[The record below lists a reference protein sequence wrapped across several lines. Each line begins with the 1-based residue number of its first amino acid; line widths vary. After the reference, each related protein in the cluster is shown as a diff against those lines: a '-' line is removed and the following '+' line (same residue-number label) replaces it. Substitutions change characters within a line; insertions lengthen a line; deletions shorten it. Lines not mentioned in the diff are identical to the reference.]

1 LFYCSIEY
9 CFFFLHFCF
18 LFPKIQ
24 RNLHHKMSNDD
35 RIERSRLARKVCA
48 VAAAACALGLT
59 SLVVRH
65 DGSYLPSALSQFY
78 GPGGLTEAGP
88 VTAGAEAGAR
98 QVCLAYKRNM
108 RKAVFG
114 MLFIMK
120 CMAWLQFDFCDCS

>member
-1 LFYCSIEY
+1 
-9 CFFFLHFCF
+9 
-18 LFPKIQ
+18 
-24 RNLHHKMSNDD
+24 MSTDD

-78 GPGGLTEAGP
+78 GPGGLTEGGP

-98 QVCLAYKRNM
+98 QVRLAYNKNM
-108 RKAVFG
+108 REAVVG
-114 MLFIMK
+114 MLSIMK
-120 CMAWLQFDFCDCS
+120 CMAWLQLDFYDCALRNL